1 MALVAKVCF
10 NQAIDESFSYL
21 VSEKLQS
28 KIHLYQRVAV
38 NFAGEKSVA
47 LVLELSNEQAD
58 EGYEL
63 KPVERIIDK
72 EPILNQEQV
81 ELANKVSNYYLCS
94 MGEALFTMIPG
105 GRRLRRPDENQFSET
120 PVDLSNLP
128 PLLPDQEKAVKAI
141 LASEQGKREA
151 HLIFGVTGSGKTRI
165 YIELIQNYLRAGLGS
180 IFLLPEIAL
189 SYQFLDQLKPIFKEN
204 LAILHSRL
212 TASERLQEYKRIQNK
227 EAQVVVGTRSAIF
240 APVSKLGLIILDEEH
255 DSSYK
260 EHSSPKYF
268 VKRIAWMRL
277 KQRESKSNRG
287 SLGLNMVLGSAT
299 PAIESY
305 YLAKN
310 NLIKMYVL
318 KKRAK
323 GFTLPEIFVPK
334 HDSSKQDSHLFS
346 LLLKEKIENHLKA
359 KNQVLLLLN
368 RRGHSNYAFCTN
380 CEEALGCPN
389 CSVTLTY
396 HRPFKSG
403 EIANLKCH
411 LCGYEIEY
419 YRFCKTCHGPLKLV
433 GKGTQRVE
441 ENLETLF
448 QEARFARLDQD
459 SAASKDFS
467 KDVLQAMRDQ
477 ELDILIGTQIIA
489 KGFDLPKVTLV
500 GIINADIGLSLPDF
514 RAPERVFQ
522 FLTQA
527 SGRAGRHQKGEVVIQ
542 TMQPNHYAI
551 HFALNQEYEA
561 FAEEELD
568 IRSAMKF
575 PPFTRLFRVLFKSE
589 DENTVLE
596 AGKKFDQFLI
606 ELKQNNSLFAEQETM
621 PAEILGPTQAPI
633 YKIQNKYRM
642 HLIAKDNDQTI
653 LTDFAREI
661 RRFFKGR
668 SGISWELDLDPIDLL

>member
-81 ELANKVSNYYLCS
+81 ELAQEVSSYYLCS

-105 GRRLRRPDENQFSET
+105 GRRLQRPNENQFLEN
-120 PVDLSNLP
+120 PLGPSNLP
-128 PLLPDQEKAVKAI
+128 PLLPDQEKVVKAI
-141 LASEQGKREA
+141 LASEQEKREA

-212 TASERLQEYKRIQNK
+212 TTSERLQEYKRIQDK

-240 APVSKLGLIILDEEH
+240 APVNKLGLIILDEEH

-277 KQRESKSNRG
+277 KQRENKSNRG

-310 NLIKMYVL
+310 HLIKMHVL

-346 LLLKEKIENHLKA
+346 LLLKDKIEKHLKA
-359 KNQVLLLLN
+359 NNQVLLLLN

-396 HRPFKSG
+396 HRPLKSG
-403 EIANLKCH
+403 EIAGLKCH

-477 ELDILIGTQIIA
+477 ELDILIGTQMIA

-589 DENTVLE
+589 DENTILE
-596 AGKKFDQFLI
+596 AGKKFDQLLL
-606 ELKQNNSLFAEQETM
+606 ELKQNNSLFAEQQTM

-642 HLIAKDNDQTI
+642 HLIAKDNDQRI
-653 LTDFAREI
+653 LTDFARKI